1 MPCLHKILYRRRS
14 VPAALL
20 PTQASGMSKQL
31 EKTDF
36 GPEGFKWLTLKR
48 IVVSCHDADL
58 LDTKLSLRVQLSHAY
73 HPSFVACSFK
83 TLPAGV

>member
-1 MPCLHKILYRRRS
+1 MLYRRRS

-20 PTQASGMSKQL
+20 STQASGMSKQL

-58 LDTKLSLRVQLSHAY
+58 LDPKLSLRVQLSHAY
-73 HPSFVACSFK
+73 HPSFVACSIK
-83 TLPAGV
+83 ILPAGV